1 MSQNVA
7 LREIITVVRRIEG
20 KLLIENEVVGGAR
33 DSRIRERWWGEKKT
47 IIYNL
52 FSLLG
57 KGKRCE
63 ICRKEI
69 FIYQDE
75 Y

>member
-20 KLLIENEVVGGAR
+20 KLGRERGWRSKGFENT
-33 DSRIRERWWGEKKT
+33 ERWWGEKKT

-69 FIYQDE
+69 FVYQDE